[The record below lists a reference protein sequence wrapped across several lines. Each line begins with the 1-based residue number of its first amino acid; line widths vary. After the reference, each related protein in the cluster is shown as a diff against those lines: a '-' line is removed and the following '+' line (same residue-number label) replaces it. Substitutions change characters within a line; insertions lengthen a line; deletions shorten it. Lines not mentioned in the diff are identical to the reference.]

1 LQPKRLSL
9 IDGRP
14 PMRRLQRGSAAMI
27 NRTFVL
33 VWLVIL
39 LGSALFWVVMV
50 LLIRHMIVGH

>member
-1 LQPKRLSL
+1 
-9 IDGRP
+9 
-14 PMRRLQRGSAAMI
+14 MI